1 MFGLGWPELLLIFV
15 AVLLLFGAKRLPE
28 IASGLGKGI
37 REFKKSVKETT
48 DELKGSLDD
57 TPSSTPS
64 SRPTT
69 KIDPPP
75 SSDSNKKSE

>member
-57 TPSSTPS
+57 TPSSRPS
-64 SRPTT
+64 T
-69 KIDPPP
+69 KTDPPP
-75 SSDSNKKSE
+75 SSESNKKSE